1 MPPLPMSSRISSC
14 GNNGA
19 SSATVGGLNG
29 GCFASVIV
37 SAAAPILS
45 RQAGQRPASAPGE
58 SGVPH
63 CGHLLASGIGGLI
76 FTVSMPPSEAKPAGR
91 YRKFWETSNAQHP
104 LERTPTSLDVR
115 CWALVVGCFPRISP
129 QLKAALENHFR
140 RHDHQKNPTN
150 ECIQPEERHV
160 DPVQAAA
167 ARNPMFQREAA
178 EDDEPADEIRDAEM
192 AEQPEREQH
201 SAYRHVREKRRLQS
215 VLRPPRDDERTQAVC
230 FVELVILQRVNDVEA
245 DEPQHDGQC
254 ENDWL
259 HTDTCMSNPSPK
271 IFR

>member
-14 GNNGA
+14 GNSGA
-19 SSATVGGLNG
+19 SSATLGGLNAD
-29 GCFASVIV
+29 CFASVTV
-37 SAAAPILS
+37 TAAAPILT
-45 RQAGQRPASAPGE
+45 RQAGQSPASAPGE

-91 YRKFWETSNAQHP
+91 YRKFWETSNDQHP

-129 QLKAALENHFR
+129 QLKAALKNHFR
-140 RHDHQKNPTN
+140 RHDDEKNRADKRV
-150 ECIQPEERHV
+150 QPEESHV

-178 EDDEPADEIRDAEM
+178 EYDEPADEIRDAEP
-192 AEQPEREQH
+192 AQ
-201 SAYRHVREKRRLQS
+201 
-215 VLRPPRDDERTQAVC
+215 
-230 FVELVILQRVNDVEA
+230 
-245 DEPQHDGQC
+245 
-254 ENDWL
+254 
-259 HTDTCMSNPSPK
+259 
-271 IFR
+271 